1 MECVGHDG
9 LVWIVEPSSRERSP
23 YSLSEDVQ
31 RLGPHSVP
39 RWLIECSLSPHF
51 RFLSLF
57 FISFWHKCIHCFLFF
72 LTSQPLSSARLNLSR
87 SLAEIKSRIEK
98 TLMVKVLPFTF
109 NSLIPI
115 EIYLFSSL
123 MKLFLIKEQLIFPL
137 SFLDIYRTK

>member
-31 RLGPHSVP
+31 RLGPHFVP

-51 RFLSLF
+51 SFSFTFFYIILTQMYSLF
-57 FISFWHKCIHCFLFF
+57 SIF

-109 NSLIPI
+109 NLLILI
-115 EIYLFSSL
+115 KFYLFSSFWKSL
-123 MKLFLIKEQLIFPL
+123 LIKGLLVFSL
-137 SFLDIYRTK
+137 SFLNIYRTK

>member
-31 RLGPHSVP
+31 RLGTHFVP
-39 RWLIECSLSPHF
+39 RWLIECSLGPHF
-51 RFLSLF
+51 SFSFTFFYIILTQMYSLF
-57 FISFWHKCIHCFLFF
+57 SIF

-109 NSLIPI
+109 NSLIRI

>member
-1 MECVGHDG
+1 M
-9 LVWIVEPSSRERSP
+9 
-23 YSLSEDVQ
+23 YSLFS
-31 RLGPHSVP
+31 
-39 RWLIECSLSPHF
+39 I
-51 RFLSLF
+51 
-57 FISFWHKCIHCFLFF
+57 F

>member
-1 MECVGHDG
+1 M
-9 LVWIVEPSSRERSP
+9 
-23 YSLSEDVQ
+23 YSLFS
-31 RLGPHSVP
+31 
-39 RWLIECSLSPHF
+39 I
-51 RFLSLF
+51 
-57 FISFWHKCIHCFLFF
+57 F
-72 LTSQPLSSARLNLSR
+72 LTFQPLSSVRLNLSR

-109 NSLIPI
+109 NSLIRI

>member
-31 RLGPHSVP
+31 RLGPHFVP

-51 RFLSLF
+51 WFSFTF

-109 NSLIPI
+109 NLLILI
-115 EIYLFSSL
+115 KFYLFSSFWKSL
-123 MKLFLIKEQLIFPL
+123 LIKELLIFSL
-137 SFLDIYRTK
+137 CFLDIYRMK